1 MYYWHWLGGHD
12 RWYDWSLV
20 ATTSRTINHDCSYL
34 SSSPIVRN
42 RTLARTTTICERLQ
56 MEIIYHR
63 LVVQPV
69 GTACDWSN
77 YWSCDCLTPKSRTTG
92 GATTHEW
99 WCDHTRLVVRPCKTC
114 LRLVIADRSQRVL
127 NMTVDWFCSYDH
139 VRSSTTTT
147 ISGMFSL
154 RFDSNS

>member
-20 ATTSRTINHDCSYL
+20 ATTSRTINHDCSY
-34 SSSPIVRN
+34 IAIANGDRVKH
-42 RTLARTTTICERLQ
+42 
-56 MEIIYHR
+56 HR
-63 LVVQPV
+63 LVVQPF

-127 NMTVDWFCSYDH
+127 NISDFARTITYDH
-139 VRSSTTTT
+139 PQPLRSVA
-147 ISGMFSL
+147 
-154 RFDSNS
+154 RFLYDLTAIPKFIDRNLVAGLVWLWQS